1 MKTQQVKTSSFR
13 VLVAALSLGLLLGGV
28 SLAQAESHDRRGD
41 QDRDFSRQTDRAR
54 DNARDS
60 SAHPGQFN
68 GKDSRRVRHQAPAV
82 GTVIARIPTGH
93 IRISIGGIPCFL
105 VGETYYRPVRRGYQ
119 VMEAPRHQANRG
131 RVAVEIKRL
140 NIRSGPGRQF
150 PVIAVAHRGETL
162 HVAGSTPGWQYVQLS
177 QGRYGWVMSRY
188 TQAPARG

>member
-1 MKTQQVKTSSFR
+1 MKTQQRKNSTFR
-13 VLVAALSLGLLLGGV
+13 AMVATLSLGLLLGGV
-28 SLAQAESHDRRGD
+28 TLAQAESHDRRGA
-41 QDRDFSRQTDRAR
+41 QDRDFSRQTNHAR

-60 SAHPGQFN
+60 SSHRGHFK
-68 GKDSRRVRHQAPAV
+68 GKDSKRVRHQAPAV
-82 GTVIARIPTGH
+82 GTLVARIPNGH

-119 VMEAPRHQANRG
+119 VMEAPRHQSNRG

-177 QGRYGWVMSRY
+177 QGRYGWVMSRL
-188 TQAPARG
+188 TQASARG